1 MLNQEF
7 NLDAIIAEGVRL
19 LSDRQFHDY
28 DDADTWFGFY
38 QKFRQIDHSKNNA
51 LLKVIW
57 ATRVSRRK
65 PEYNISES
73 EIIELAKKCGDFCTV
88 NETPLDYGVGLNSI
102 INPNNPGQRHHW
114 YYMPSIDHIIAKTKF
129 KKYGGYLDGDP
140 DCLANYKIVSF
151 DANKIKNDK
160 FSTEEEFDR
169 WCKNMKRTYWPNT
182 KSKPL

>member
-1 MLNQEF
+1 MLNQEL

-19 LSDRQFHDY
+19 LSNRQFHRY
-28 DDADTWFGFY
+28 DDADTWVGLY
-38 QKFRQIDHSKNNA
+38 QKFKQIDHSKNNA

-65 PEYNISES
+65 PEYNISED
-73 EIIELAKKCGDFCTV
+73 EIIPLAKLCEDFCPV

-129 KKYGGYLDGDP
+129 KKYGGHLDGNP
-140 DCLANYKIVSF
+140 DCITNYKIVSF

-160 FSTEEEFDR
+160 FSSKEELDR
-169 WCKNMKRTYWPNT
+169 WYRNMVKTYFP
-182 KSKPL
+182 